1 MMLLRV
7 LLACLVFSTVSFSC
21 SSEHESRV
29 SSFNCGPEPD
39 TTIAILSGRI
49 VERKILPGQ
58 KDTLVPLSNAVISL
72 DEGHRTV
79 SADTSGA
86 FLLYLD
92 LHKTHPFTI
101 ARPGYQPLKV
111 EGFFAEKE
119 TLADISIVLAKGTK
133 ERTSRVTMCNI
144 AY

>member
-1 MMLLRV
+1 MMLLRT
-7 LLACLVFSTVSFSC
+7 LLPCLVFGTFFVSC
-21 SSEHESRV
+21 SNEHESRV

-49 VERKILPGQ
+49 VERKIQPGK
-58 KDTLVPLSNAVISL
+58 KDTLVPLANAVISL
-72 DEGHRTV
+72 EEGRRTV
-79 SADTSGA
+79 SADSSGA
-86 FLLYLD
+86 FRLYLD

-101 ARPGYQPLKV
+101 ARPGYQSLKV

-119 TLADISIVLAKGTK
+119 TLANISIVLAKGTK
-133 ERTSRVTMCNI
+133 ERTGRVTMCKI

>member
-1 MMLLRV
+1 MMLLRA
-7 LLACLVFSTVSFSC
+7 LLACLVFSTVFLSC

-72 DEGHRTV
+72 DEGRRTV

-133 ERTSRVTMCNI
+133 ERTSRVTMCKI